1 MSDQHISREMLAQS
15 WPLLA
20 PAMLVSVI
28 ALASTLGSGSLQ
40 QTVAMMLVNM
50 VMVIGLYTFVGNS
63 GVLSFGHVSFMGVG
77 AYASALF
84 TIPIAIRQA
93 QLPELPAFI
102 AQTELLTTS
111 AIFVAASI
119 AAAIGFVVAIPL
131 MRLSGLPASIAS
143 FSLLLVV
150 YTVIKQWRALTAGP
164 SVLGGMPLDT
174 TVGSSCAWA
183 VFAMALSYAFQI
195 SRSGRRLRAS
205 REDTVAAQASGVC
218 ITRERVIAFTLSAFI
233 VGIGGALYGHLLG
246 SFDPNA
252 FYLQATFLLMVMLV
266 LGGINSLA
274 GAVLGTITVAMLL
287 EILRRLEPGFS
298 VGPVVVPALANLRE
312 LGLGAL
318 LVLVLTLRPGG
329 VTNNR
334 EFVFLAPVPAKGT
347 FPRLFGTMPARL
359 PRDIQADHAPLL
371 RPQEPGKSGSH
382 RLEATGLSVHF
393 GGVKA
398 LDGVDISLDRGEI
411 VGLIGPNGAGKTT
424 LINVLTGFQQ
434 ATSGR
439 TSLLGMDITSWSA
452 ERLTQGGLS
461 RTFQDVRLF
470 AGLSAFENVS
480 VAGLCVG
487 LSNDEA
493 GQQAIDLLSWLGLR
507 QRYDDPVTALTHA
520 EARLVGI
527 ARALATRPAFVL
539 LDEPAAGMSAEES
552 DNLARLLRAIHEKFA
567 CGLLIVEHN
576 MRLVMTLSQRIHVLD
591 YGKTLASGSPEAIS
605 ANPSV
610 IEAYLGRERKNADA

>member
-1 MSDQHISREMLAQS
+1 MSDRHGSGALLAQS

-20 PAMLVSVI
+20 PAILVSVI
-28 ALASTLGSGSLQ
+28 ALGSTLGSGSLQ
-40 QTVAMMLVNM
+40 QTVTMMLVNM

-77 AYASALF
+77 AYASALL
-84 TIPIAIRQA
+84 TIPVAIRQV
-93 QLPELPAFI
+93 QLPDLPTFI

-111 AIFVAASI
+111 AVFVAASI
-119 AAAIGFVVAIPL
+119 AAAIGFVVALPL

-150 YTVIKQWRALTAGP
+150 YTVIKQWRAVTAGP

-183 VFAMALSYAFQI
+183 VFAMALSYAFQV

-205 REDTVAAQASGVC
+205 REDTVAAQASGVR

-274 GAVLGTITVAMLL
+274 GAVLGTMAVAMLL

-298 VGPVVVPALANLRE
+298 VGPIVVPALANLRE

-334 EFVFLAPVPAKGT
+334 EFVLPGAVSAKGT
-347 FPRLFGTMPARL
+347 FPLLFGAMPARL
-359 PRDIQADHAPLL
+359 PQGIEAEPASLL
-371 RPQEPGKSGSH
+371 RAEEPGKNGSH

-424 LINVLTGFQQ
+424 LINVLTGFQR

-439 TSLLGMDITSWSA
+439 TSLLGTDVTSWSPA
-452 ERLTQGGLS
+452 RLTQGGLS

-480 VAGLCVG
+480 VAGLGVG

-493 GQQAIDLLSWLGLR
+493 GQQAIDLLSWLGLH
-507 QRYDDPVTALTHA
+507 QRYDDPVTVLTHA

-552 DNLARLLRAIHEKFA
+552 DHLARLLEAIHEKFG

-576 MRLVMTLSQRIHVLD
+576 MRLVMTLSQRIQVLD

-605 ANPSV
+605 ANPTV